1 MYINYIINGLCQGSI
16 YALIAIGYTL
26 IFGVTG
32 LVTFCFGEVVMF
44 GGFAGYYIFQLMGTN
59 VPVAALGAF
68 LLASLVGVFVH
79 KLCYE
84 RFLTAPRHISLLCT
98 IGMST
103 LLRNAAQL
111 LFGTATKSMPT
122 ILAGQNIHIFGV
134 RVSMLQLLIM
144 GIVVF
149 LSIFLSLFLNKT
161 KIGAMLRCVKQ
172 DRTAAALMGIDA
184 SRITMIGNCIGSA
197 LGGVAGLLYCI
208 SYTSVYP
215 TLGVSIGRIGFSAA
229 VLGGMVSIPW
239 AAAGGIIIGVL
250 ENLSI
255 AWMPASLRTGVA
267 YVFLII
273 VLIFLPQGVNSKGR
287 RDKL

>member
-1 MYINYIINGLCQGSI
+1 MYINYIINGLGQGSI

-44 GGFAGYYIFQLMGTN
+44 GGFAGYYIFSVLGTN
-59 VPVAALGAF
+59 VPVAAIGAF
-68 LLASLVGVFVH
+68 LLGSLVGLLVH

-84 RFLTAPRHISLLCT
+84 RFLNAPRHISLLCT

-111 LFGTATKSMPT
+111 IFGTATKSMPT
-122 ILAGQNIHIFGV
+122 ILAGKNIYIFGV
-134 RVSMLQLLIM
+134 RVSVLQLLIM

-149 LSIFLSLFLNKT
+149 LCIFLSLFLNKT
-161 KIGAMLRCVKQ
+161 RIGAMLRCVKQ
-172 DRTAAALMGIDA
+172 DRTAASLMGIDA

-215 TLGVSIGRIGFSAA
+215 TLGASIGRIGFSSA
-229 VLGGMVSIPW
+229 VLGGMISIPW
-239 AAAGGIIIGVL
+239 AAVGGILIGVL

-255 AWMPASLRTGVA
+255 AWMPASLRSGVA
-267 YVFLII
+267 YVFLIV

-287 RDKL
+287 SEKL